1 MVDGYA
7 LSHYRKGVNVR
18 AKTDAIDAQLLARYL
33 KNEGQDLTPWAPPPA
48 IYRQLL
54 SLFRRRAG
62 LVQARTSLTQGWANE
77 PLLKAAFK
85 THLRAMRRLL
95 VEKMIKGL
103 LEKAGLMPQVKRC
116 MKVEGVGFLTAA
128 RLTATFQRGN
138 FSGVMRLSPFGY
150 GSEDCAVGAEKGQSS
165 SRSEETPKLDASF
178 TTRLCQHPAQQHGS
192 RTTKSAWRVVLARQ
206 HRLSCSHANWR
217 E

>member
-1 MVDGYA
+1 MVVADSKRLIGVDVAKTELVIWDDESAELIAIPNTKAAIKKWLKGLSGAMSVAIEATNIYHVLFTDLAFEFGHTIYVVDGYA

-85 THLRAMRRLL
+85 THLRAMQRLELL

-116 MKVEGVGFLTAA
+116 MKV
-128 RLTATFQRGN
+128 
-138 FSGVMRLSPFGY
+138 
-150 GSEDCAVGAEKGQSS
+150 
-165 SRSEETPKLDASF
+165 
-178 TTRLCQHPAQQHGS
+178 
-192 RTTKSAWRVVLARQ
+192 
-206 HRLSCSHANWR
+206 
-217 E
+217 